1 MIERRYDAWGRIV
14 GIILRHYYLYRGSI
28 PRIIE
33 LAYWP
38 VMQIM
43 LWGFITQY
51 FQQHSSLIAQAG
63 GLLLAGVLLWDVL
76 FRGQLGVS
84 VSFLEEL
91 WSRNLGQMFVSP
103 LRPQELAASLMAVS
117 LLRTIIGL
125 SPATLIA
132 WLLYQFDITSMG
144 LSLVAFFGLLMAF
157 SWAIGIAVCA
167 MLLRFGLGA
176 ESLAWVSVF
185 ALAPVSAVYYPVEI
199 LPTWLEYVALFLPS
213 AHVFEGMRSVLLD
226 GYFAWD
232 HFLWAAGLN
241 LAMMVLAMVLFVR
254 AFNSARVGG
263 RLLQSGE

>member
-1 MIERRYDAWGRIV
+1 
-14 GIILRHYYLYRGSI
+14 
-28 PRIIE
+28 
-33 LAYWP
+33 
-38 VMQIM
+38 
-43 LWGFITQY
+43 
-51 FQQHSSLIAQAG
+51 
-63 GLLLAGVLLWDVL
+63 
-76 FRGQLGVS
+76 
-84 VSFLEEL
+84 
-91 WSRNLGQMFVSP
+91 
-103 LRPQELAASLMAVS
+103 MAVS

-241 LAMMVLAMVLFVR
+241 LAMMALAMVLFVR

>member
-1 MIERRYDAWGRIV
+1 MIERRYDARGRVV

-132 WLLYQFDITSMG
+132 WALYQFDITSMG
-144 LSLVAFFGLLMAF
+144 LSLVACFCVLIALSWGLCI
-157 SWAIGIAVCA
+157 SVCA
-167 MLLRFGLGA
+167 VLLWFLRCA
-176 ESLAWVSVF
+176 ECLAWVSF
-185 ALAPVSAVYYPVEI
+185 FCLSP
-199 LPTWLEYVALFLPS
+199 
-213 AHVFEGMRSVLLD
+213 G
-226 GYFAWD
+226 
-232 HFLWAAGLN
+232 
-241 LAMMVLAMVLFVR
+241 
-254 AFNSARVGG
+254 
-263 RLLQSGE
+263 